1 MTYRAPLNDILL
13 ALNHG
18 AGFARAAGQKKNRA
32 YTQATLSPRT
42 SRTPSLDHHQCS
54 ASYSGSR
61 KKMMPTGR

>member
-1 MTYRAPLNDILL
+1 VPIAYLL
-13 ALNHG
+13 SVIGDWSFARH
-18 AGFARAAGQKKNRA
+18 ARAAGQKKNRA